1 MKTIVIIDLHC
12 DATMPAGAQEF
23 GGGNVYSYGL
33 LQHFIRDKLPCV
45 YITRKKYPHL
55 QEVVSLSDTAS
66 LIRIDLGDFGPD
78 DVDRLQEHYP
88 EALFKIKAILDE
100 IKTEIILHSC
110 YWQSGYVAMQLAA
123 SYGLEYVH
131 TIFSNGK
138 RVEKDGALC
147 INRSISERIATEE
160 AVFRHSKMIICSSE
174 AEMQDIQELYQI
186 PKDKLLMTG
195 LPVHSAFEYPI
206 RMRDG
211 KLRTNP
217 LGEVAPQYLPVKPA
231 YFQNF
236 SAWKDHGAF
245 LYFGRLA
252 PIKGVPNIISAWM
265 RLRAKNG
272 VNTPPLWIVGGSID
286 QIAAIHEQLDGDSSA
301 IQQAEKEGALLWW
314 GNQGAEGIS
323 ALMTK
328 SLAVVTHSQIE
339 AGGLMILEAMAHQLP
354 VIATPCG
361 YARTCIHNWKEGFL
375 VEYGDIDLLAFR
387 MEHFVRQPLLT
398 IEMGQ
403 AAYQMYQQ
411 TKGAFQFWEKHLL
424 SYGLLQKLPPPPIP
438 SLFGLSEIMDDLPLL
453 SEDYITKFAQYV
465 YEWDSPVLVS
475 LESGGPSYHLWRLEY
490 NGKSYLCKQWRS
502 TPCKEV
508 LWHMSQ
514 TLAFSAASRVDAER
528 AICPWNGYY
537 AKTSQNLTIFQLPE
551 KTDMP
556 FSINENLVLLDK
568 ICTVQKSPDG
578 ICLRQVKFQEDLER
592 EWEQLLFFNIPAANS
607 LQELWCACKRPWA
620 GEEIT
625 YRSVGAIS
633 EEMFY
638 GGILVHFGTKYS
650 ASFGYSQASLL
661 VFAHKRRATLLP
673 DIFAS
678 ICRYNPLRQKSIL
691 YWMLCLSWEDVLRS
705 VVLDPY
711 KNIEEP
717 DIAFILAILARLEQ
731 YNDPSMEPK
740 PFM

>member
-1 MKTIVIIDLHC
+1 
-12 DATMPAGAQEF
+12 
-23 GGGNVYSYGL
+23 
-33 LQHFIRDKLPCV
+33 
-45 YITRKKYPHL
+45 
-55 QEVVSLSDTAS
+55 
-66 LIRIDLGDFGPD
+66 
-78 DVDRLQEHYP
+78 
-88 EALFKIKAILDE
+88 
-100 IKTEIILHSC
+100 
-110 YWQSGYVAMQLAA
+110 
-123 SYGLEYVH
+123 
-131 TIFSNGK
+131 
-138 RVEKDGALC
+138 
-147 INRSISERIATEE
+147 
-160 AVFRHSKMIICSSE
+160 
-174 AEMQDIQELYQI
+174 
-186 PKDKLLMTG
+186 
-195 LPVHSAFEYPI
+195 
-206 RMRDG
+206 
-211 KLRTNP
+211 
-217 LGEVAPQYLPVKPA
+217 
-231 YFQNF
+231 
-236 SAWKDHGAF
+236 
-245 LYFGRLA
+245 
-252 PIKGVPNIISAWM
+252 
-265 RLRAKNG
+265 
-272 VNTPPLWIVGGSID
+272 
-286 QIAAIHEQLDGDSSA
+286 
-301 IQQAEKEGALLWW
+301 
-314 GNQGAEGIS
+314 
-323 ALMTK
+323 
-328 SLAVVTHSQIE
+328 
-339 AGGLMILEAMAHQLP
+339 
-354 VIATPCG
+354 
-361 YARTCIHNWKEGFL
+361 
-375 VEYGDIDLLAFR
+375 
-387 MEHFVRQPLLT
+387 
-398 IEMGQ
+398 
-403 AAYQMYQQ
+403 
-411 TKGAFQFWEKHLL
+411 
-424 SYGLLQKLPPPPIP
+424 
-438 SLFGLSEIMDDLPLL
+438 
-453 SEDYITKFAQYV
+453 
-465 YEWDSPVLVS
+465 
-475 LESGGPSYHLWRLEY
+475 
-490 NGKSYLCKQWRS
+490 
-502 TPCKEV
+502 
-508 LWHMSQ
+508 MSQ